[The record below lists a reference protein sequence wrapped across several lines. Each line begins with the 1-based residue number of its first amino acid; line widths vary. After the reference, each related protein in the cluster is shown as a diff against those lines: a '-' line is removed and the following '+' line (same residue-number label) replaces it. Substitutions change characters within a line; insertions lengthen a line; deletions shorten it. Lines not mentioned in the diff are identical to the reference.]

1 METKKCTHCGR
12 TVLANSKVC
21 KHCGQSFE
29 CEEMVQ
35 DETIK
40 TESEQLQTSQSVDF
54 DKNEAAIQQNIDVA
68 QPVGEKRDSKKW
80 GLLAIAGILAVS
92 LSIYWISR
100 THKEEVSVA
109 IKVEEESEF
118 KNNEDEPEIKE
129 NIEFIAP
136 QLSSDKEEENKR
148 EENEINFTLSA
159 PEAIVKGANIQL
171 QYTVRGG
178 EPSEEAQIPNK
189 IKGFDIL
196 FGPSKS
202 TSSSTQVINGIV
214 TSDYYIT
221 YKWTLMAKSEGTF
234 TLPAATIKCN
244 GRIYTSNNVRIKVL
258 PSPKEQN
265 KPVISKEDI
274 LPSNANITDI
284 RDLQTSREKAEQEKI
299 YDKVE
304 VMPSFPGGQNELN
317 RFISTNLKYPV
328 LAQESGIEGRV
339 TIRFIVTKTGAISDV
354 TVVRGIDPSCDKEAV
369 RVVKAMPK
377 WSPGKQGGSFVDV
390 SYTIPINFR
399 LTR

>member
-54 DKNEAAIQQNIDVA
+54 DKNKAAIQQNIDVA

-80 GLLAIAGILAVS
+80 GLLAIAGILVVS

-159 PEAIVKGANIQL
+159 PEATVKGGQIQL
-171 QYTVRGG
+171 RYILKSG
-178 EPSEEAQIPNK
+178 EGTNIRIPDE
-189 IKGFDIL
+189 IKGFDVL
-196 FGPSKS
+196 YGPSVGRNYS
-202 TSSSTQVINGIV
+202 TSIINGV
-214 TSDYYIT
+214 TKTDESTEYIYT
-221 YKWTLMAKSEGTF
+221 IKATSEGLF

-274 LPSNANITDI
+274 LPSNADVTDI